1 MCYHKRTKNCQRVK
15 FSGNSLKKKEKV
27 MVNKMRFKGLKKVV
41 GDKKCFLLIVLIGV
55 LSMRFGPMLIG
66 LEWRK
71 DTRKFID
78 LLSSIILMC
87 WCINYIRTKE
97 VKRRWGA
104 AIFVVMAVCLI
115 YQGLSPCVESLIT
128 KDGIPIYVRENNDP
142 GSLANVRYY
151 KYVNSIFRG
160 LLQVE

>member
-1 MCYHKRTKNCQRVK
+1 
-15 FSGNSLKKKEKV
+15 
-27 MVNKMRFKGLKKVV
+27 MVNEMRLNRLKKVV

-78 LLSSIILMC
+78 LLSSIILVC
-87 WCINYIRTKE
+87 WCITYIRTKTA
-97 VKRRWGA
+97 KRRWGV
-104 AIFVVMAVCLI
+104 AIFAVIAACLI
-115 YQGLSPCVESLIT
+115 YQGLTPCVESLIT
-128 KDGIPIYVRENNDP
+128 EDGIPIYVRENNDP

-160 LLQVE
+160 LFPVE